1 VFHSPHK
8 KRYSDT
14 SSKELIGNVNTKH
27 KDETSEGTSVVLQ
40 RDAPT
45 NAEVVLAYR
54 TSTRRS

>member
-1 VFHSPHK
+1 MTPIQ
-8 KRYSDT
+8 
-14 SSKELIGNVNTKH
+14 KELIGNVNTKH

-45 NAEVVLAYR
+45 NAEVVLAHR